1 MNVLG
6 SLSLKMLLK
15 YLFIVF
21 DDAQFQEIISFFEM
35 INDICKVKLLM
46 IFMIVMSNPYLL

>member
-6 SLSLKMLLK
+6 SLSIKMLLK

-21 DDAQFQEIISFFEM
+21 DDAQFQETIEFFEM
-35 INDICKVKLLM
+35 INDICKVKHLM
-46 IFMIVMSNPYLL
+46 IFMIPMKNAYE